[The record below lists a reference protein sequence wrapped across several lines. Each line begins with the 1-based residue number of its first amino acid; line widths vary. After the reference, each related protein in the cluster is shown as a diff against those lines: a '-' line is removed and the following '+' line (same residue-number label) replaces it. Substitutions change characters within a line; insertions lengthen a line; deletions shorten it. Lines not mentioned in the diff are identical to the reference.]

1 MGASFFFPQR
11 RVEMGSTSGIH
22 HAGRPCGRLCIV
34 LFVFFLISGGASISG
49 RIGGRGAVLGGVNFF
64 GDRV

>member
-34 LFVFFLISGGASISG
+34 LFVFFLISEGGQVFLAESRVEG
-49 RIGGRGAVLGGVNFF
+49 QFWGV
-64 GDRV
+64 